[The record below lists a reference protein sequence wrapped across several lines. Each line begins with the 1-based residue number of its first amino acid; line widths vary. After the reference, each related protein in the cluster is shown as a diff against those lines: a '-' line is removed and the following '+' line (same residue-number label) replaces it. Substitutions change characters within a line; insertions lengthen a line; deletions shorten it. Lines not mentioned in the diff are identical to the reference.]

1 MMTESFELGC
11 TNDGNQAPAMNEDR
25 NETGRHGAKP
35 HDASWRHGPAYFGV
49 GGVKG
54 SLRRA
59 SPALD
64 TTNTETTE
72 DKFARYRLT

>member
-11 TNDGNQAPAMNEDR
+11 TNDESKALAMNEGQ

-35 HDASWRHGPAYFGV
+35 QYASWRHGPAYFGI

-64 TTNTETTE
+64 PLVMP
-72 DKFARYRLT
+72 KQGIG